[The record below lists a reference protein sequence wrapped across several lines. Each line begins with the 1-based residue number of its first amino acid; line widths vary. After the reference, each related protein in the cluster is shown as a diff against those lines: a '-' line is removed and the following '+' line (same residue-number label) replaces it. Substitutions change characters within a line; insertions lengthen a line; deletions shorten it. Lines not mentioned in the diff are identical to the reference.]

1 MSAAAIPSE
10 TVNAENVKAPA
21 RESRRGLRIGI
32 LIAVLAIAG
41 VAAFQITSWLGSF
54 ESTDDAQIDGHLN
67 AISAR
72 VGGYVVQVNV
82 EENQYVKAGAVL
94 AQIDPRD
101 YQVAVAK
108 ARADLA
114 DAAATAKAS
123 QADVPITA
131 STTENTLAN
140 TRAGEFDA
148 QRGISAAQRSLEAAA
163 ARVSS
168 AKAKLQEEQAN
179 YEKAASDEKRY
190 KQLVDKD
197 EISKQQYDSASAAA
211 HAQQAAVESA
221 RASVIEAQQNVDMVS
236 AQVEQ
241 DRARLDQARAQVS
254 TALTGPQQVTISR
267 ARYESSA
274 AKAQQEQALLD
285 QAQLNLGYTTIVA
298 PVSGLVGRK
307 SVELGQNVGVGQQL
321 MTIVPTDDIW
331 ITANFKETQ
340 LRRMHPGQRVKVHA
354 DGYDRDYNGKVESIA
369 PAAGA
374 RFSLLPPENATG
386 NYVKVVQRVP
396 VRIRLDPGQDPD
408 HLLRPGMSVVPKV
421 YLQ

>member
-1 MSAAAIPSE
+1 MPSEVETVKAAARGP
-10 TVNAENVKAPA
+10 
-21 RESRRGLRIGI
+21 RRGLRIGI
-32 LIAVLAIAG
+32 FAVVVVIAA
-41 VAAFQITSWLGSF
+41 VAAWQITAWLGSF

-72 VGGYVVQVNV
+72 VSGYVVQVNV
-82 EENQYVKAGAVL
+82 EENQFVKAGTVL
-94 AQIDPRD
+94 VQIDPRD

-114 DAAATAKAS
+114 DAVATAKAS

-131 STTENTLAN
+131 STTTNTLAN

-148 QRGISAAQRSLEAAA
+148 QRGISAAERSLDAAT
-163 ARVSS
+163 ARVAS

-179 YEKAASDEKRY
+179 YDKAASDEKRY

-197 EISKQQYDSASAAA
+197 EISKQQYDTAVAAA
-211 HAQQAAVESA
+211 RAGQAAVESA
-221 RASVIEAQQNVDMVS
+221 KASVTEAQQNVDMIN
-236 AQVEQ
+236 AQIEQ
-241 DRARLDQARAQVS
+241 NRARLDQARAQVS
-254 TALTGPQQVTISR
+254 TALTGPEQVTVSR
-267 ARYESSA
+267 ARYDSSE
-274 AKAQQEQALLD
+274 AKAQEEQALLD

-298 PVSGLVGRK
+298 PVTGLVGRK
-307 SVELGQNVGVGQQL
+307 SVELGQNVSVGQQL

-340 LRRMHPGQRVKVHA
+340 IRRMHPGQRVKVRV
-354 DGYDRDYNGKVESIA
+354 DGYDRDYAGKIESIA

-374 RFSLLPPENATG
+374 KFSLLPPENATG

-396 VRIRLDPGQDPD
+396 VRIRLDQGQDPD